1 MAALRRRA
9 VRLISAAALLV
20 PIAYAFSAPPNV
32 VNDTAMCPP
41 GMVPN
46 PAGYGCVPDLAP
58 GGAFVGAP
66 SQELLTVCHGNIY
79 ICVWPYGRP

>member
-1 MAALRRRA
+1 
-9 VRLISAAALLV
+9 
-20 PIAYAFSAPPNV
+20 
-32 VNDTAMCPP
+32 
-41 GMVPN
+41 MVPN

-66 SQELLTVCHGNIY
+66 SQEILTVCNGNIY